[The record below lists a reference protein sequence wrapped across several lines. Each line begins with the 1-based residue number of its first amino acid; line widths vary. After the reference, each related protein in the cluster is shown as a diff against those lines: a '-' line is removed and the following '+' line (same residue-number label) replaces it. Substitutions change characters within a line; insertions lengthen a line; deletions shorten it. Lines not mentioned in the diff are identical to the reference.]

1 MMLVTSGL
9 SRARV
14 QKAKE
19 AKEEKQRKKEAKL
32 AAKRAEIEARKKSK
46 EAEAQE
52 GAVEAEGEEQQTGP
66 RVRRG
71 RGIHEFLDSDPAVL
85 KETIAGHEITP
96 TTNSDDFVKNIIGSG
111 RPSLL
116 RLTRS
121 AIKKVLDIHA
131 PLTSLNSKETNAVC
145 SSFNAELEKFIS
157 DFAEKCEARLEGSK

>member
-9 SRARV
+9 SRARI

-32 AAKRAEIEARKKSK
+32 VARRAEMEARKKSK
-46 EAEAQE
+46 EAEE
-52 GAVEAEGEEQQTGP
+52 GEMEAEREEQQTGP

-71 RGIHEFLDSDPAVL
+71 RGIHEFLDEDPAVL
-85 KETIAGHEITP
+85 KEKIAGHEITP

-116 RLTRS
+116 RLSRS
-121 AIKKVLDIHA
+121 AVKKVLDIHA